1 LSGILF
7 PMKLDGSYTFEAPRQ
22 VVWDTLQD
30 PEALKKCIPGVETF
44 EEIGQDEYQTRM
56 KIGVAS
62 IKGTYSAKIRAFDK
76 QEPSHYKLGIDATGT
91 PGFVRG
97 EGTFDLVED
106 APGQTTVKWEADA
119 QVGGLVA
126 GVGQRMLSGVA
137 KMTVGQ
143 LWKAMDGQIK
153 EKQGTA

>member
-1 LSGILF
+1 
-7 PMKLDGSYTFEAPRQ
+7 MKLDGAYSFEAPRQ
-22 VVWDTLQD
+22 LVWDTLQD
-30 PEALKKCIPGVETF
+30 PESLKKCIPGVETF
-44 EEIGQDEYQTRM
+44 DQTGPDEYQAKM

-62 IKGTYSAKIRAFDK
+62 IKGAYTSKIRVFDK
-76 QEPSHYKLGIDATGT
+76 QEPAHYKLGIDANGT

-106 APGQTTVKWEADA
+106 GPDKTTINWSADA

-126 GVGQRMLSGVA
+126 GVGQRMLGGVA

-153 EKQGTA
+153 ERQGAA